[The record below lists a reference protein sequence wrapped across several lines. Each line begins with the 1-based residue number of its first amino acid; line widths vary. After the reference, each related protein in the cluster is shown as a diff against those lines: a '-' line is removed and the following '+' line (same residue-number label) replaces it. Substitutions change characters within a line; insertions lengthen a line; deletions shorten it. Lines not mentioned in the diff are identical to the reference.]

1 MLSKKTKYSLL
12 ALLRLA
18 RDYGQGPLLISEIA
32 EEEGIPKKFL
42 EAILLD
48 FKNHG
53 ILQSKKGKNGGYLL
67 SRDPATIRL
76 SEVIRIMEGPLAPMP
91 CVSETAYAK
100 CTECKDETICGIRL
114 VMQDV
119 RDAMVGVLD
128 RISLADLLKRTQQ
141 MIARSQGEFIYEI

>member
-128 RISLADLLKRTQQ
+128 RISLADLVKRTQQ
-141 MIARSQGEFIYEI
+141 MIARSQGEFMYEI